1 MEKKKAEEQE
11 NFDLVEKAR
20 ENRKR
25 IICISVAV
33 IALVAACIIWYLVA
47 QAGSRKADEAI
58 GRADIEMT
66 NDSLATSLYAEAA
79 NCGYRSGNRAKAMMG
94 IRLYQEGKYAEAAE
108 YLGDCSLDDEV
119 AAAGVKIL
127 EGDCY
132 VNLENYDKAL
142 SCYRKAIDKADEN
155 PMVVPF
161 VLVKEANVYRA
172 QQNYKEEAKAL
183 KTIIDEYPQYQAQGI
198 NLEALYQRAQTM
210 ADNAAA
216 E

>member
-20 ENRKR
+20 ENKKR

-79 NCGYRSGNRAKAMMG
+79 NCGIGFSPPERIAAVRSGM
-94 IRLYQEGKYAEAAE
+94 
-108 YLGDCSLDDEV
+108 
-119 AAAGVKIL
+119 
-127 EGDCY
+127 
-132 VNLENYDKAL
+132 
-142 SCYRKAIDKADEN
+142 
-155 PMVVPF
+155 F
-161 VLVKEANVYRA
+161 VLQSMSTR
-172 QQNYKEEAKAL
+172 
-183 KTIIDEYPQYQAQGI
+183 GCS
-198 NLEALYQRAQTM
+198 
-210 ADNAAA
+210 
-216 E
+216 

>member
-20 ENRKR
+20 ENKKR

-108 YLGDCSLDDEV
+108 YLGDCSLDDEG

-142 SCYRKAIDKADEN
+142 SWYRKAIDKADEN